1 MTDVAPRCS
10 KSCGQ
15 MGRFNGAGKLE
26 KDSRQHQAFHKSQ
39 VVGSKSL
46 RRNRVETQR
55 RPLDREHGT
64 LAKEG
69 FNAHHGLR

>member
-26 KDSRQHQAFHKSQ
+26 KDRRQDEPFHKSQ
-39 VVGSKSL
+39 VVGSKGF
-46 RRNRVETQR
+46 RRNRVETEA
-55 RPLDREHGT
+55 PP
-64 LAKEG
+64 A
-69 FNAHHGLR
+69 